1 MRSKPSRRPSAASL
15 AGHRPFSPLALV
27 GILIPVMLTLGV
39 GAVLML
45 PNRGTHAAAGKGNC
59 ILLVPPN
66 PLSAQGLAT
75 PYRLLPPCHEADQAT
90 AAFVQGAIIDP
101 ATGVI
106 SIYNPLVVDQGTQ
119 PAVQPQP
126 PFGGQIPQ
134 GDIVALWFGFNGN
147 TLNLQGNGVQQGN
160 CVDGLVQFAYC
171 NAPAFFQAVNQN
183 HQVKMP
189 ALVTSQVD
197 GKMCPTVRDFSIV
210 DQDQSDNTPTT
221 YLVTTTGQTAQNT
234 AANRAALGTNLA
246 KNPSDE
252 RLLTLVDAAIGCTPY
267 EAPDLADN
275 GNPVPALPLNELQAA
290 AFQAAPSALVPAN
303 DPFVLVKGQPNLQQ
317 LNAYRLGVDQ
327 QPAASLADAST
338 TAYCSNLLQ
347 IAPARLALDK
357 PFTQSRPSADPAVA
371 SNLFAFL
378 AQRFVFTFEN
388 QGLNCTGLL
397 KVTDP
402 ITLTVANGVVVDAT
416 IQV

>member
-27 GILIPVMLTLGV
+27 GILIPVVLTLGV

-45 PNRGTHAAAGKGNC
+45 PHRGTHAAAGKGNC

-147 TLNLQGNGVQQGN
+147 TLNLQGNGVQQGS
-160 CVDGLVQFAYC
+160 CVDGMVQFAYC

-189 ALVTSQVD
+189 ALGTSQVD

-290 AFQAAPSALVPAN
+290 ASQAAPSALVPAN
-303 DPFVLVKGQPNLQQ
+303 DPFVLAKGQPNLQQ
-317 LNAYRLGVDQ
+317 LNTYRLGVDQ

-347 IAPARLALDK
+347 IAPARLALDMPYTKAK
-357 PFTQSRPSADPAVA
+357 PSPDPAVA

-397 KVTDP
+397 NMTDP
-402 ITLTVANGVVVDAT
+402 ITLTVANGVVADAT

>member
-59 ILLVPPN
+59 ILFVPPN

>member
-27 GILIPVMLTLGV
+27 GILIPVVLTLGV
-39 GAVLML
+39 GVVLML
-45 PNRGTHAAAGKGNC
+45 PHRGTHAAAGKGNC

-75 PYRLLPPCHEADQAT
+75 PYRLNPPCHEADKAT
-90 AAFVQGAIIDP
+90 AAFVQGAVVDTDTGIIS
-101 ATGVI
+101 V
-106 SIYNPLVVDQGTQ
+106 YNPLVIDQGTT
-119 PAVQPQP
+119 PATPPVVPQLP
-126 PFGGQIPQ
+126 ANQV
-134 GDIVALWFGFNGN
+134 VALWFGFNGN
-147 TLNLQGNGVQQGN
+147 TLTLQGDGVRQGN
-160 CVDGLVQFAYC
+160 CVDGMVQFAYC

-183 HQVKMP
+183 PQVKMP
-189 ALVTSQVD
+189 ALGTSQVD

-221 YLVTTTGQTAQNT
+221 YLVTPTGQTAQNT

-290 AFQAAPSALVPAN
+290 ASQAAPSALVPAN

-317 LNAYRLGVDQ
+317 LNTYRLGVDQ

-347 IAPARLALDK
+347 IAPARLALDM
-357 PFTQSRPSADPAVA
+357 PFTKAKPSPDPAVA

-397 KVTDP
+397 NVTDP

-416 IQV
+416 IHV

>member
-1 MRSKPSRRPSAASL
+1 
-15 AGHRPFSPLALV
+15 
-27 GILIPVMLTLGV
+27 
-39 GAVLML
+39 
-45 PNRGTHAAAGKGNC
+45 
-59 ILLVPPN
+59 
-66 PLSAQGLAT
+66 
-75 PYRLLPPCHEADQAT
+75 
-90 AAFVQGAIIDP
+90 VQGAVVDTDTGIIS
-101 ATGVI
+101 V
-106 SIYNPLVVDQGTQ
+106 YNPLVIDQGTT
-119 PAVQPQP
+119 PAIPPVVPQLP
-126 PFGGQIPQ
+126 ANRM
-134 GDIVALWFGFNGN
+134 VALWFGFNGN
-147 TLNLQGNGVQQGN
+147 TLTLHGPGVRQGN

-171 NAPAFFQAVNQN
+171 NAPAFFTAVNQN
-183 HQVKMP
+183 QQVKMP

-197 GKMCPTVRDFSIV
+197 GQMCPTVRDFSIV
-210 DQDQSDNTPTT
+210 DQDQSDNTTTT
-221 YLVTTTGQTAQNT
+221 YLMTPTGQTAQNT
-234 AANRAALGTNLA
+234 AANRAALGTNVA

-275 GNPVPALPLNELQAA
+275 GTPVPALPLNELQAA
-290 AFQAAPSALVPAN
+290 AFQGAPSALVPAT

-357 PFTQSRPSADPAVA
+357 PFTQAKPSADPAVA
-371 SNLFAFL
+371 STLFAFL

-388 QGLNCTGLL
+388 QGLNCTGVL

-402 ITLTVANGVVVDAT
+402 VTLTFANGVVVDAT

>member
-1 MRSKPSRRPSAASL
+1 MRRKPSQRPRAASL
-15 AGHRPFSPLALV
+15 AGRRPFPPLTLV
-27 GILIPVMLTLGV
+27 GMLISVVLTLGI
-39 GAVLML
+39 GAVLGL
-45 PNRGTHAAAGKGNC
+45 PHRGTQAAAGKGNC

-90 AAFVQGAIIDP
+90 AAFVQGAVVDTD
-101 ATGVI
+101 TGLI
-106 SIYNPLVVDQGTQ
+106 SVYNPLVIDQGST
-119 PAVQPQP
+119 PAIAPVVPQLP
-126 PFGGQIPQ
+126 ANHL
-134 GDIVALWFGFNGN
+134 VALWFGFNGN
-147 TLNLQGNGVQQGN
+147 TLTLQGNGVRQGN

-183 HQVKMP
+183 HQVKIP
-189 ALVTSQVD
+189 ALVTSPVD
-197 GKMCPTVRDFSIV
+197 GKLCPTVRDFSIV
-210 DQDQSDNTPTT
+210 DQDQSDNTTTT
-221 YLVTTTGQTAQNT
+221 YLLTPSGQTAQNT
-234 AANRAALGTNLA
+234 AANRATLGTTLA

-252 RLLTLVDAAIGCTPY
+252 RLLTLVDAALGCSPY
-267 EAPDLADN
+267 KAPDLADN

-290 AFQAAPSALVPAN
+290 AFQGAPSALVPAN
-303 DPFVLVKGQPNLQQ
+303 DPFVLVNGQPNLEQ

-338 TAYCSNLLQ
+338 TAYCRNLLE

-357 PFTQSRPSADPAVA
+357 PFTQVKPSADPAVA
-371 SNLFAFL
+371 STLFAFL

-397 KVTDP
+397 KVSDP
-402 ITLTVANGVVVDAT
+402 VTLTFANGVVVDAT
-416 IQV
+416 IHV

>member
-1 MRSKPSRRPSAASL
+1 MRSKPSRRPLTASL
-15 AGHRPFSPLALV
+15 AGHRPFSPLTLV
-27 GILIPVMLTLGV
+27 GILITVVLTFGV
-39 GAVLML
+39 GTVLVL
-45 PNRGTHAAAGKGNC
+45 PHRGTHAAA
-59 ILLVPPN
+59 
-66 PLSAQGLAT
+66 
-75 PYRLLPPCHEADQAT
+75 
-90 AAFVQGAIIDP
+90 AAFVQGAVVDT
-101 ATGVI
+101 ATGII
-106 SIYNPLVVDQGTQ
+106 SVYNPLVIDQGTT
-119 PAVQPQP
+119 PAIPPVVPQLP
-126 PFGGQIPQ
+126 ANSM
-134 GDIVALWFGFNGN
+134 VALWFGFNGN
-147 TLNLQGNGVQQGN
+147 TLTLQGNGVQQGN

-171 NAPAFFQAVNQN
+171 NAPAFFQAVNHN
-183 HQVKMP
+183 PQVNVP
-189 ALVTSQVD
+189 ALGTSQVD

-210 DQDQSDNTPTT
+210 DQDQSDNTTTT
-221 YLVTTTGQTAQNT
+221 YLVTPSGQTAQNT

-252 RLLTLVDAAIGCTPY
+252 RLLTLVDAALGCTPY

-290 AFQAAPSALVPAN
+290 AFQGAPSALVPAN
-303 DPFVLVKGQPNLQQ
+303 DPFVLVNGQPNLQQ

-338 TAYCSNLLQ
+338 TTYCSNLSQ

-357 PFTQSRPSADPAVA
+357 PFTQARPSPDPAVA
-371 SNLFAFL
+371 SNLFTFL

-402 ITLTVANGVVVDAT
+402 VTLTFANGVVVDAT
-416 IQV
+416 IQVG

>member
-1 MRSKPSRRPSAASL
+1 MRSKTSRRPSAASL
-15 AGHRPFSPLALV
+15 AGPRPFSPLTLI
-27 GILIPVMLTLGV
+27 GILIPVVLTLGV
-39 GAVLML
+39 GAILVL
-45 PNRGTHAAAGKGNC
+45 PHRGTHAAAGKGNC
-59 ILLVPPN
+59 ILLVPSN

-90 AAFVQGAIIDP
+90 AAFVQGAVVDTDTGIIS
-101 ATGVI
+101 V
-106 SIYNPLVVDQGTQ
+106 YNPLVIDQGTT
-119 PAVQPQP
+119 PAIPPVVPQLP
-126 PFGGQIPQ
+126 ANRM
-134 GDIVALWFGFNGN
+134 VALWFGFNGN
-147 TLNLQGNGVQQGN
+147 TLTLHGPGVRQGN

-171 NAPAFFQAVNQN
+171 NAPAFFTAVNQN
-183 HQVKMP
+183 QQVKMP

-197 GKMCPTVRDFSIV
+197 GQMCPTVRDFSIV
-210 DQDQSDNTPTT
+210 DQDQSDNTTTT
-221 YLVTTTGQTAQNT
+221 YLMTPTGQTAQNT
-234 AANRAALGTNLA
+234 AANRAALGTNVA

-275 GNPVPALPLNELQAA
+275 GTPVPALPLNELQAA
-290 AFQAAPSALVPAN
+290 AFQGAPSALVPAT

-357 PFTQSRPSADPAVA
+357 PFTQAKPSADPAVA
-371 SNLFAFL
+371 STLFAFL

-388 QGLNCTGLL
+388 QGLNCTGVL

-402 ITLTVANGVVVDAT
+402 VTLTFANGVVVDAT

>member
-27 GILIPVMLTLGV
+27 GILIPVVLTLGV
-39 GAVLML
+39 GVVLML
-45 PNRGTHAAAGKGNC
+45 PHQGTHAAAGKGNC

-75 PYRLLPPCHEADQAT
+75 PYRLLPPCHETDQAT
-90 AAFVQGAIIDP
+90 AAFVQGAVVDTDTGIIS
-101 ATGVI
+101 V
-106 SIYNPLVVDQGTQ
+106 YNPLVIDQGTT
-119 PAVQPQP
+119 PAISPVVPQLP
-126 PFGGQIPQ
+126 ANQ
-134 GDIVALWFGFNGN
+134 IVALWFGFNGN
-147 TLNLQGNGVQQGN
+147 TLTLQGDGVRQGN
-160 CVDGLVQFAYC
+160 CVDGMVQFAYC

-183 HQVKMP
+183 PQVKMP
-189 ALVTSQVD
+189 ALGTSQVD

-210 DQDQSDNTPTT
+210 DQDQSDNTTTT
-221 YLVTTTGQTAQNT
+221 YLVTPTGQTAQNT

-246 KNPSDE
+246 KNASDE

-290 AFQAAPSALVPAN
+290 ASQAAPSALVPAN

-317 LNAYRLGVDQ
+317 LNTYRLGVDQ

-347 IAPARLALDK
+347 IAPARLALDM
-357 PFTQSRPSADPAVA
+357 PFTKAKPSPDPAVA

-388 QGLNCTGLL
+388 QGLNCTGLMNM
-397 KVTDP
+397 TDP
-402 ITLTVANGVVVDAT
+402 VTLTVANGVVVDAT
-416 IQV
+416 IHV

>member
-1 MRSKPSRRPSAASL
+1 MRSKLSRRPSAASL
-15 AGHRPFSPLALV
+15 AVHHPFSLLTLA
-27 GILIPVMLTLGV
+27 GILIPVVLTLGV

-45 PNRGTHAAAGKGNC
+45 PHRGTHAAAGKGNC

-75 PYRLLPPCHEADQAT
+75 PYQLVPPCHEANQAT
-90 AAFVQGAIIDP
+90 AAFVQGAVVDTDTGIIS
-101 ATGVI
+101 V
-106 SIYNPLVVDQGTQ
+106 YNPLVIDQGTT
-119 PAVQPQP
+119 PAIP
-126 PFGGQIPQ
+126 PVVPKLPANHM
-134 GDIVALWFGFNGN
+134 VALWFGFNGN
-147 TLNLQGNGVQQGN
+147 TLTLQGVGAQQGN

-171 NAPAFFQAVNQN
+171 NAPAFFKAVNQN
-183 HQVKMP
+183 QQVKIP
-189 ALVTSQVD
+189 PLVTSPVD

-210 DQDQSDNTPTT
+210 DQDQSDNTTTT

-234 AANRAALGTNLA
+234 AANRVTLGTNVA

-252 RLLTLVDAAIGCTPY
+252 RLLTLVDAALGCTPY

-290 AFQAAPSALVPAN
+290 AFQGASSALVPAS

-338 TAYCSNLLQ
+338 TAYCNNLLK

-357 PFTQSRPSADPAVA
+357 PFTQAKPSADPAVA

-388 QGLNCTGLL
+388 QGLNCTGVL

-402 ITLTVANGVVVDAT
+402 ITLTLANGVVVDAT

>member
-1 MRSKPSRRPSAASL
+1 MRRKPSRRPSAASL

-27 GILIPVMLTLGV
+27 GILITVVLTLGA
-39 GAVLML
+39 GAVLVL
-45 PNRGTHAAAGKGNC
+45 PHLGTHAAAGRGNC

-90 AAFVQGAIIDP
+90 AAFVQGAVVDTDTGIIS
-101 ATGVI
+101 V
-106 SIYNPLVVDQGTQ
+106 YNPLVIDEGTR
-119 PAVQPQP
+119 PAIPPVFPQLP
-126 PFGGQIPQ
+126 ANHM
-134 GDIVALWFGFNGN
+134 VALWFGFNGN
-147 TLNLQGNGVQQGN
+147 TLTLQGEGVRQGN

-171 NAPAFFQAVNQN
+171 NAPAFFKVVNQN
-183 HQVKMP
+183 PQVKIP
-189 ALVTSQVD
+189 ALGTSQVD

-210 DQDQSDNTPTT
+210 DQDQSDNTTTT
-221 YLVTTTGQTAQNT
+221 YLLTPTGQTAQNT
-234 AANRAALGTNLA
+234 AANRAALGSTLA

-252 RLLTLVDAAIGCTPY
+252 RLLTLVDAALGCTPY

-275 GNPVPALPLNELQAA
+275 GNGVPALPLNELQAA
-290 AFQAAPSALVPAN
+290 AFQRAPSALVPAN
-303 DPFVLVKGQPNLQQ
+303 DPFVLVNGQPNLQQ

-327 QPAASLADAST
+327 PPAASLADAST
-338 TAYCSNLLQ
+338 TAYCRNLLQ

-357 PFTQSRPSADPAVA
+357 PFTQAKPSPDPAVA

-402 ITLTVANGVVVDAT
+402 VTLTFANGVVVDAT
-416 IQV
+416 IQVG

>member
-1 MRSKPSRRPSAASL
+1 MRRNPLRRPSTASF
-15 AGHRPFSPLALV
+15 AGHRPFSPLILV
-27 GILIPVMLTLGV
+27 GMLIPVVLTLGV

-45 PNRGTHAAAGKGNC
+45 PHRGTHAAADRGNC

-75 PYRLLPPCHEADQAT
+75 PYKLLPPCHEADPAT
-90 AAFVQGAIIDP
+90 AAFVQGAVVDT

-106 SIYNPLVVDQGTQ
+106 SVYNPLVIDQGTT
-119 PAVQPQP
+119 PAIAPVVPQLP
-126 PFGGQIPQ
+126 VNHL
-134 GDIVALWFGFNGN
+134 VALWFGFNGN
-147 TLNLQGNGVQQGN
+147 TLTLQGDGVRQGQ

-171 NAPAFFQAVNQN
+171 NAPAFFKAVNQN
-183 HQVKMP
+183 PQVNIP
-189 ALVTSQVD
+189 ALVTSPVD

-210 DQDQSDNTPTT
+210 DQDQSDNTTTT
-221 YLVTTTGQTAQNT
+221 YLLTPSGQTAQNT
-234 AANRAALGTNLA
+234 AANRAALGTTLA

-252 RLLTLVDAAIGCTPY
+252 RLLTLVDAALGCSPY

-290 AFQAAPSALVPAN
+290 AFQGAPSALVPAN
-303 DPFVLVKGQPNLQQ
+303 DPFVLVNGQPNLEQ

-327 QPAASLADAST
+327 QPAAFLADAST
-338 TAYCSNLLQ
+338 TAYCRNLLQ

-357 PFTQSRPSADPAVA
+357 PFTQVKPSADPAVA

-397 KVTDP
+397 KVSDP
-402 ITLTVANGVVVDAT
+402 VNLTFANGVVVDAT

>member
-27 GILIPVMLTLGV
+27 GILIPVVLTLGV

-59 ILLVPPN
+59 ILLVPTN

-75 PYRLLPPCHEADQAT
+75 PYRLLPPCHEANQAT

-189 ALVTSQVD
+189 ALGTSQVD
-197 GKMCPTVRDFSIV
+197 GQMCPTVRDFSIV

-290 AFQAAPSALVPAN
+290 ASQAAPSALVPAN
-303 DPFVLVKGQPNLQQ
+303 DPFVLAKGQPNLQQ
-317 LNAYRLGVDQ
+317 LNTYRLGVDQ

-347 IAPARLALDK
+347 IAPARLALDMPYTKAK
-357 PFTQSRPSADPAVA
+357 PSPDPAVA

-397 KVTDP
+397 NVTDP
-402 ITLTVANGVVVDAT
+402 ITLTVANGVVADAT